1 MLFRSVPSR
10 FAITHKSKFSSAV
23 HAKAFNAS
31 DYRQQKIENESSFP
45 VRQLYECLERD
56 HLDMKKQYINFL
68 TNNEQFRPQ
77 YNIPLKNER
86 ELALQ
91 RLKAICENKFISVF
105 DFNSDPLR
113 IFTAHELAAIV
124 DASMTTKMTV
134 QFNLF
139 GGTVLKIG
147 TNRHHELLKGNQA
160 WSGSSW
166 RSP

>member
-1 MLFRSVPSR
+1 MLLRRFSHRSAVSSL
-10 FAITHKSKFSSAV
+10 AKFSSAA

-31 DYRQQKIENESSFP
+31 DYRQRAIENESSFP
-45 VRQLYECLERD
+45 VQKLYECLEND
-56 HLDMKKQYINFL
+56 HLDMKKQFINYL
-68 TNNEQFRPQ
+68 TKSEIFRPQ
-77 YNIPLKNER
+77 YNIPLRDER

-91 RLKAICENKFISVF
+91 RLKAVCDNKFVSVF

-147 TNRHHELLKGNQA
+147 TNRHHQLLKGLCF
-160 WSGSSW
+160 
-166 RSP
+166 